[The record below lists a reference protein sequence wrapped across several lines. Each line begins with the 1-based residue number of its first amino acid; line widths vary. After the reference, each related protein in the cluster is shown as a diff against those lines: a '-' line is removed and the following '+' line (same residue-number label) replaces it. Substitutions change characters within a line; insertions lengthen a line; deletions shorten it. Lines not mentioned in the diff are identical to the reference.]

1 MNGIDR
7 RGALALGL
15 AAGSGFFA
23 GPARAAYPDRLITL
37 IVPYAPGGLG
47 TTFGNFVS
55 EHLSQGLGQR
65 VIVDYKPGA
74 NGGLGAAMVAKAPP
88 DGYTLL
94 MAVNSTMAINPN
106 LYEKP
111 GYDPIRDFTP
121 VAMVYTSSNILVVNP
136 KSPFHSVKDVIAAAR
151 AQPGKLTYG
160 SSGHGGTP
168 HLSGEMFNLLAK
180 VETTHV
186 PYKGAGPAMIDVMGG
201 QIDMIFG
208 DTSSLPHIAAGKL
221 RGLAV
226 TGARRLGAAPDLP
239 TMEEEGLPG
248 FVVTTWYSLMAPAGT
263 PADAVERIG
272 REVARF
278 LALPAAR
285 ARMRDIAVDP
295 AEDTSPKYLESVLR
309 SDLAKWR
316 RFIGEKGIRIN

>member
-1 MNGIDR
+1 MSA
-7 RGALALGL
+7 GAL
-15 AAGSGFFA
+15 
-23 GPARAAYPDRLITL
+23 AAYPDKPITL

-55 EHLSQGLGQR
+55 EHLTPALGQR

-74 NGGLGAAMVAKAPP
+74 NGGLGAGMVAKAAP

-106 LYEKP
+106 LYERP
-111 GYDPIRDFTP
+111 GFDPLKDFAP
-121 VAMVYTSSNILVVNP
+121 IAMVYTSSNILVVNP
-136 KSPFHSVKDVIAAAR
+136 KSAIKSVKDLIAAAK

-160 SSGHGGTP
+160 SSGNGGTP
-168 HLSGEMFNLLAK
+168 HLSGEMFSLLAK
-180 VETTHV
+180 VEMTHV
-186 PYKGAGPAMIDVMGG
+186 PYKGAGPAMVDVMGG

-226 TGARRLGAAPDLP
+226 TGNKRLGAAPELA

-263 PADAVERIG
+263 PPEIVERIG
-272 REVARF
+272 REVGKF
-278 LALPAAR
+278 LALPAAK
-285 ARMRDIAVDP
+285 ARMRDIAVDA
-295 AEDTSPKYLESVLR
+295 AEDTSPGYLETVLR

-316 RFIGEKGIRIN
+316 QFISEKGIKVN